1 MPVYK
6 PEEYPEVIARIQ
18 KKVAE
23 RKLEM
28 GPCLSEEE
36 IVDFEQSC
44 KIQLPQAYRLFL
56 QSVGD
61 GCGCESFPL
70 RSLKEMERKDRSRP
84 FLLEEA
90 WIWEDDDR
98 DEKVIRE
105 EIKTRVYQGEL
116 ELIDFG
122 CGDCYHLIV
131 TGKCRGEVWNLA
143 DVGAQPCCERQDFLG
158 LFELWLDDQE
168 DTDYFKDYVY
178 ED

>member
-61 GCGCESFPL
+61 GCGCESL
-70 RSLKEMERKDRSRP
+70 SL
-84 FLLEEA
+84 
-90 WIWEDDDR
+90 IH
-98 DEKVIRE
+98 I
-105 EIKTRVYQGEL
+105 
-116 ELIDFG
+116 
-122 CGDCYHLIV
+122 
-131 TGKCRGEVWNLA
+131 
-143 DVGAQPCCERQDFLG
+143 
-158 LFELWLDDQE
+158 
-168 DTDYFKDYVY
+168 
-178 ED
+178 